1 MTTAI
6 ETITFD
12 VAMDELLERIR
23 ADYRG
28 FKDACARD
36 ASTDEIR
43 DNIREEMYERFANGL
58 EIEEGRKYLKVT
70 TTCGSNQRSVWG
82 FIVKKDGGKF
92 RAGDILKAA
101 SWAAPATNAPRGNI
115 FDEGYVVRWTGPLY
129 LS

>member
-12 VAMDELLERIR
+12 VAMTELVERIK

-28 FKDACARD
+28 FKDSCARA

-43 DNIREEMYERFANGL
+43 DNIRKEMYERFANGI
-58 EIEEGRKYLKVT
+58 EIEEGRKYLKVST
-70 TTCGSNQRSVWG
+70 PSGSSGRCVWG

-101 SWAAPATNAPRGNI
+101 SWSAPATNAPRGNI
-115 FDEGYVVRWTGPLY
+115 FDESYVIRWTGPLY
-129 LS
+129 L